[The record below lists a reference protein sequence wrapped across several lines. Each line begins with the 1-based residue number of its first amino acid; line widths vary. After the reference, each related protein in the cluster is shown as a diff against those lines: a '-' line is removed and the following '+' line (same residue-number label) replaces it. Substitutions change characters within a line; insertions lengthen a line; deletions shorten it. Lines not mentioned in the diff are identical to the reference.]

1 MALVGI
7 TSFDEQQLKRRLAV
21 EIDQK
26 ALFKKIDDIFHLTG
40 AGVIYI
46 DSNSTVVELRKFEP
60 VCQISPIKVV
70 LREPPRQ
77 MSQQE
82 FASHLKGSQSDI
94 RESKLVGEV
103 AGSVLSCGAAVL
115 GWIVVFGSGAAIPLT
130 AGTSTAVS
138 YLAVTASLASSGQCL
153 NGAMRTFNEIKA
165 PAKNDALD
173 SEEWYRATTLAL
185 DVISLAGAAAAGA
198 ATLKAIKLLKASSLD
213 NSKILLNRLSRA
225 EKKRLTQDIIRL
237 NHPGVSNSALK
248 QLINTGSYPKR
259 YTGTQIS
266 LTMTLKLKEAVGA
279 TMSFAGSALSG
290 TVNSLA
296 IGVYEETVNR

>member
-115 GWIVVFGSGAAIPLT
+115 GWVVVLGSGAAIPLT
-130 AGTSTAVS
+130 AGTSVAVS
-138 YLAVTASLASSGQCL
+138 YLAVAASSASTLQCIDGL
-153 NGAMRTFNEIKA
+153 VRTGSEIFD
-165 PAKNDALD
+165 PRLVDALD
-173 SEEWYRATTLAL
+173 SEEWYSTTTATL
-185 DVISLAGAAAAGA
+185 DVISLAGAGAAGA
-198 ATLKAIKLLKASSLD
+198 ATLKAFKLLQAASLKS
-213 NSKILLNRLSRA
+213 SKVILQGLSRA
-225 EKKRLTQDIIRL
+225 EKKRLTHEIIRM
-237 NHPGVSNSALK
+237 NQPGISNRVLK
-248 QLINTGSYPKR
+248 RLINTGVYPKR
-259 YTGTQIS
+259 YAGTQIS
-266 LTMTLKLKEAVGA
+266 NTVALQLKDALGA
-279 TMSFAGSALSG
+279 TMSFSGSASSG
-290 TVNSLA
+290 VVKSLA
-296 IGVYEETVNR
+296 IGVYEEIVNR

>member
-7 TSFDEQQLKRRLAV
+7 TSFGEQQLKRRLAV
-21 EIDQK
+21 EIDQE

-115 GWIVVFGSGAAIPLT
+115 GWVVVLGSGAAIPLT
-130 AGTSTAVS
+130 AGTSVAVS
-138 YLAVTASLASSGQCL
+138 YLAVAASSASTLQCIDGL
-153 NGAMRTFNEIKA
+153 VRTGSEIFD
-165 PAKNDALD
+165 PRLVDALD
-173 SEEWYRATTLAL
+173 SEEWYSTTTATL
-185 DVISLAGAAAAGA
+185 DVISLAGAGAAGA
-198 ATLKAIKLLKASSLD
+198 ATLKAFKLLQAASLKS
-213 NSKILLNRLSRA
+213 SKVILQGLSRA
-225 EKKRLTQDIIRL
+225 EKKRLTHEIIRM
-237 NHPGVSNSALK
+237 NQPGISNRVLK
-248 QLINTGSYPKR
+248 RLINTGVYPKR
-259 YTGTQIS
+259 YAGTQIS
-266 LTMTLKLKEAVGA
+266 NTVALQLKDALGA
-279 TMSFAGSALSG
+279 TMSFSGSASSG
-290 TVNSLA
+290 VVKSLA
-296 IGVYEETVNR
+296 IGVYEEIVNR

>member
-7 TSFDEQQLKRRLAV
+7 TSFGEQQLKRRLAV
-21 EIDQK
+21 EIDQE

-115 GWIVVFGSGAAIPLT
+115 GWIVVLGGGAAIPLS
-130 AGTSTAVS
+130 AGASTAVS
-138 YLAVTASLASSGQCL
+138 YLAVAASLASSGQCI
-153 NGAMRTFNEIKA
+153 NSAIRTRNEITA
-165 PAKNDALD
+165 PAKNDSLD
-173 SEEWYRATTLAL
+173 SEEWYRATTVAL

-198 ATLKAIKLLKASSLD
+198 ATVKAFKLLHASSLKS
-213 NSKILLNRLSRA
+213 SKILLQGLTRA
-225 EKKRLTQDIIRL
+225 ERKRLTHEIIRM
-237 NHPGVSNSALK
+237 NNPGVSNLTLK
-248 QLINTGSYPKR
+248 RLINSGVYPKR
-259 YTGTQIS
+259 YAGTQVS
-266 LTMTLKLKEAVGA
+266 KTMILRLEDAVGA
-279 TMSFAGSALSG
+279 SMSFVGSALSG
-290 TVNSLA
+290 VVNSLA
-296 IGVYEETVNR
+296 IGVYEETVNQ

>member
-1 MALVGI
+1 
-7 TSFDEQQLKRRLAV
+7 
-21 EIDQK
+21 
-26 ALFKKIDDIFHLTG
+26 
-40 AGVIYI
+40 
-46 DSNSTVVELRKFEP
+46 
-60 VCQISPIKVV
+60 
-70 LREPPRQ
+70 
-77 MSQQE
+77 
-82 FASHLKGSQSDI
+82 QSDI

>member
-26 ALFKKIDDIFHLTG
+26 VLFKKIDDIFHLTG

-115 GWIVVFGSGAAIPLT
+115 GWIVVLGSGAAIPLT
-130 AGTSTAVS
+130 AGTSVAVS
-138 YLAVTASLASSGQCL
+138 YLAVAASSASTLQCIDGL
-153 NGAMRTFNEIKA
+153 VRTGSEIFD
-165 PAKNDALD
+165 PRLVDALD
-173 SEEWYRATTLAL
+173 SEEWYSTTTATL
-185 DVISLAGAAAAGA
+185 DVISLAGAGAAGA
-198 ATLKAIKLLKASSLD
+198 ATLKAFKLLQAASLKS
-213 NSKILLNRLSRA
+213 SKVILQGLSRA
-225 EKKRLTQDIIRL
+225 EKKRLTHEIIRM
-237 NHPGVSNSALK
+237 NQPGISNRVLK
-248 QLINTGSYPKR
+248 RLINTGVYPKR
-259 YTGTQIS
+259 YAGTQIS
-266 LTMTLKLKEAVGA
+266 NTVALQLKDALGA
-279 TMSFAGSALSG
+279 TMSFSGSASSG
-290 TVNSLA
+290 VVKSLA
-296 IGVYEETVNR
+296 IGVYEEIVNR

>member
-94 RESKLVGEV
+94 RESKLVDEV
-103 AGSVLSCGAAVL
+103 SGSVLSCGAAVL
-115 GWIVVFGSGAAIPLT
+115 GWLVIFGSSAAIPVSGGISL
-130 AGTSTAVS
+130 AVS
-138 YLAVTASLASSGQCL
+138 YFATAATMASTLQCFSSL
-153 NGAMRTFNEIKA
+153 NRVNNEIKA
-165 PAKNDALD
+165 PSRNDALD
-173 SEEWYRATTLAL
+173 SQEWYSATIVAL
-185 DVISLAGAAAAGA
+185 DVISLAGATAAGA
-198 ATLKAIKLLKASSLD
+198 ATLKGLKLLKASSLQ
-213 NSKILLNRLSRA
+213 NSKVLLKKLSRT
-225 EKKRLTQDIIRL
+225 ERKRLTQDIIRL
-237 NHPGVSNSALK
+237 NHPGVSNLTLK
-248 QLINTGSYPKR
+248 RLINAGGYPKR

-266 LTMTLKLKEAVGA
+266 SAMTLQLIDAVGA

-296 IGVYEETVNR
+296 IGVYEEVAN